1 MIFWNMKYLFYNC
14 QLLLLCWACCKFAI
28 QAFMHEDRHTIQPA
42 LAKNCQFYR
51 RVYRRTYTRQ
61 YFTESCKQKYGLLPQ
76 LPTAVYP
83 SVFHKE
89 LQTKLRPF
97 ATITDGRIP
106 VDISQRVANKVAF
119 FHNYRRVYRRTY
131 TRQYFTKSCK
141 TITAFCHN
149 YRRVY
154 RRTCHNYQ
162 CIYRRFLQQMAHNP
176 KRMPVRIDRRFCRR
190 TRKKQCTHV
199 LAHNF
204 RQISRR
210 ISKNI
215 EGFLKFLLE
224 NQLNTDGNYR
234 RNLMPPPKKLLLY
247 VPSAIP
253 SEILCYKTLPPPL
266 LDSFLLG
273 SSFHLLFSS
282 PCVLSFCKSF
292 YCCVGSFQHIKRY
305 VFFFLYLCI
314 VCFLF

>member
-1 MIFWNMKYLFYNC
+1 MKYLFYNC
-14 QLLLLCWACCKFAI
+14 QLLLLCCACCKFAI
-28 QAFMHEDRHTIQPA
+28 QAFVHEDRHAIQPA

-61 YFTESCKQKYGLLPQ
+61 YFTESCKQNYDLLPQ
-76 LPTAVYP
+76 LPMGILTAVYP

-89 LQTKLRPF
+89 LQKKLQPF
-97 ATITDGRIP
+97 ATITDGYIDGRIP
-106 VDISQRVANKVAF
+106 VGISQRVANKASF

-131 TRQYFTKSCK
+131 TRQYFTESCK

-154 RRTCHNYQ
+154 RRTCHNYR
-162 CIYRRFLQQMAHNP
+162 CIYRRFLQRMAHNP
-176 KRMPVRIDRRFCRR
+176 KCTPARIYQRFCRR
-190 TRKKQCTHV
+190 TRKKQCAHV

-204 RQISRR
+204 RR
-210 ISKNI
+210 ILKNM
-215 EGFLKFLLE
+215 EGFSKFLLE

-253 SEILCYKTLPPPL
+253 TEILCYKTLPPPL

-292 YCCVGSFQHIKRY
+292 YCCVGSFQHI
-305 VFFFLYLCI
+305 
-314 VCFLF
+314 